1 MNTTPDN
8 FSDLQVPLERDGSLR
23 DLVRNL
29 SGTLQE
35 VIGLEEASGFISV
48 VGQKMGEQ
56 INENY
61 HHALNVSNLNREQV
75 SAVLVDLKQRIH
87 GNFSIVSEDDEK
99 IVLQTTSCP
108 FEDKVIG
115 RPSLCMMTS
124 NVFGTITAQN
134 LGYAKVCLE
143 ETIASGAQGCRVVV
157 YLTDSDESAA
167 KDGNEYFKG

>member
-35 VIGLEEASGFISV
+35 VIGLEEAS
-48 VGQKMGEQ
+48 
-56 INENY
+56 
-61 HHALNVSNLNREQV
+61 NVSNLNREQV

-87 GNFSIVSEDDEK
+87 GNFSIVSEDVEK

-157 YLTDSDESAA
+157 DLTDSDESAT

>member
-35 VIGLEEASGFISV
+35 VIGLEEAS
-48 VGQKMGEQ
+48 
-56 INENY
+56 
-61 HHALNVSNLNREQV
+61 NVSNLNREQV

-87 GNFSIVSEDDEK
+87 GNFSIVSEDVEK

-157 YLTDSDESAA
+157 YLTDSDESAT